1 MVTYAQLWRADPAMW
16 RAAGAAWARLAVDVG
31 RRAVELGAVAGRVAD
46 GWRGAA
52 GSAAGG
58 HVRALRP
65 PLDAA
70 RLAFVETDQV
80 LSGFASALTR
90 ARGMLAAAVAGAA
103 PAHVEIDRTGRTAP
117 DVTVTGID
125 RVAALHAADRVGTA
139 IVATLRAA
147 TDADRETS
155 AHLDRLAA
163 AAGAGWPTA
172 PPRQRPPAG
181 APPSAVRQWWASLTP
196 AERRWLLVYE
206 PFRVGRLDG
215 VPVAARDQANRA
227 LLAVWRAGLVR
238 ERAEA
243 VRTAMP
249 RHAAVSASLRLVGL
263 MSGIDAVEARLS
275 AETGERA
282 YLMSLVPEGDGRLV
296 LALGDPDQAD
306 NVLAYVPGMT
316 ADLTA
321 VRDDLTRTEAVST
334 RAAAVDPGQRTS
346 TVLWLDYDA
355 PSYLGEAM
363 FAARAHDAGPGLHRF
378 AEGLRATHEG
388 PPAQQTLLGL
398 SYGSLTVG
406 ATAASMGLAADD
418 LIFVG
423 SPGVGAD
430 HASALGLPP
439 SRVWSTTAAD
449 DPIAYLAPGWKE
461 PLNRLGA
468 ELANPF
474 RPDLRPHPNED
485 LWFGRNPS
493 HPDFG
498 GQVFT
503 SDPGGHSGYWRADN
517 DALTDIA
524 RIALGPEHQRH
535 VE

>member
-1 MVTYAQLWRADPAMW
+1 MTYAQLWRADPARW
-16 RAAGAAWARLAVDVG
+16 RAAGAAWARLAADVG
-31 RRAVELGAVAGRVAD
+31 RRAAELGAVAGRVSD

-58 HVRALRP
+58 HVRALRA
-65 PLDAA
+65 PLVAA

-80 LSGFASALTR
+80 LAGFASALTR

-103 PAHVEIDRTGRTAP
+103 PAHVEIDRMGRTAP
-117 DVTVTGID
+117 DVSVTGID
-125 RVAALHAADRVGTA
+125 RVAALHAADRVGTE
-139 IVATLRAA
+139 IVVALAAA
-147 TDADRETS
+147 TNADRET
-155 AHLDRLAA
+155 AAALDRLAA

-172 PPRQRPPAG
+172 PPRHRPAAG
-181 APPSAVRQWWASLTP
+181 ASPRSVREWWAGLTS
-196 AERRWLLVYE
+196 AERRWLLVHE
-206 PFRVGRLDG
+206 PLHVGRLDG

-227 LLAVWRAGLVR
+227 LLAGWRADLVR

-263 MSGIDAVEARLS
+263 ISGIDAVDARLS

-282 YLMSLVPEGDGRLV
+282 YLLSLVPEGDGRVV
-296 LALGDPDQAD
+296 LALGDPDRAD

-321 VRDDLTRTEAVST
+321 VRDDLARTEAMSA
-334 RAAAVDPGQRTS
+334 RAATVDPAQRTS

-355 PSYLGEAM
+355 PSHLGEAV
-363 FAARAHDAGPGLHRF
+363 FATRAHDAGPGLHRF

-388 PPAQQTLLGL
+388 PPAHQTVLGL

-406 ATAASMGLAADD
+406 ATASSTGLSADN

-423 SPGVGAD
+423 SPGVGVD
-430 HASALGLPP
+430 HASALGLPA

-449 DPIAYLAPGWKE
+449 DPIAYLAPGWQE
-461 PLNRLGA
+461 PFNRLGA

-485 LWFGRNPS
+485 LWFGPNPS
-493 HPDFG
+493 NPDFG
-498 GQVFT
+498 AQVFT

-524 RIALGPEHQRH
+524 RIALGPEHQSQ